1 MILQSRKWR
10 LLLRVITLV
19 VTSSLMLAFAAPASY
34 ALQDDTPKLIAG
46 VDQLFDKQQPIAD
59 SYVYTSA
66 LPDLAHM
73 VTTRGIGT
81 TYYWIPLPEY
91 GNKLLVRAEGE
102 SFLHA
107 YYRAADLNLD
117 SGPREAN
124 FHGKITALT
133 GQADW
138 ERLVARL
145 AFEGVKVDKEQT
157 MVLLQGEEPRAYR
170 PMVPVVGLLAAFWA
184 LALVGLLRILW
195 GRGSRR
201 RMRRA

>member
-19 VTSSLMLAFAAPASY
+19 VTSLLMLAFAAPASY
-34 ALQDDTPKLIAG
+34 ALQDDRPKLITR
-46 VDQLFDKQQPIAD
+46 VDQLFDKQRPIAD

-66 LPDLAHM
+66 LPDLAHI

-81 TYYWIPLPEY
+81 TYYWIPLPAY
-91 GNKLLVRAEGE
+91 GNKLLVRADGE

-117 SGPREAN
+117 PGPREAN
-124 FHGKITALT
+124 FYGKITPLT

-138 ERLVARL
+138 ERLVDRL
-145 AFEGVKVDKEQT
+145 ALEGVTVDKEQT
-157 MVLLQGEEPRAYR
+157 MVLLQGEEPSTYR
-170 PMVPVVGLLAAFWA
+170 PMVPVVGFLALSWV
-184 LALVGLLRILW
+184 LALVGLFNILILS
-195 GRGSRR
+195 GRRQRR
-201 RMRRA
+201 RRT

>member
-10 LLLRVITLV
+10 LLLRIVTLA
-19 VTSSLMLAFAAPASY
+19 VTSLLMLAFAAPASY
-34 ALQDDTPKLIAG
+34 ALQDDSPKPITR
-46 VDQLFDKQQPIAD
+46 VEQLFDKQQPIAG

-66 LPDLAHM
+66 LPDLDHM

-81 TYYWIPLPEY
+81 TYYWIPLPEF

-102 SFLHA
+102 SFLQA

-124 FHGKITALT
+124 FYGKITALT

-145 AFEGVKVDKEQT
+145 ALEGVKVDKEQT
-157 MVLLQGEEPRAYR
+157 MVLLQGEEPQAYR

-184 LALVGLLRILW
+184 LALVGVLRIL
-195 GRGSRR
+195 RGTGPRR
-201 RMRRA
+201 KMHNA